1 MTSAGRPAPPRRTV
15 LGLAL
20 GGVGVGALSACGLSV
35 DDTVRPGLE
44 VDAEQDRE
52 AIQYQPEPPRPG
64 MTPAQ
69 LVQSFLLAGATTG
82 SGLSVARSYLTP
94 EASSAWNPDDAQT
107 IVSAQDLPQ
116 IRSEGG
122 ATIQVQARVAARI
135 DADGRYALAKTS
147 DGAIVRFGLSRVDG
161 EWRISKVQPDFGRL
175 LPSSRVDQMYRRYQV
190 HYAAIGWNRL
200 VPDLRWI
207 PSDQEATRLVRAQL
221 GDVPSY
227 LAGAVQTDAD
237 ARLTVD
243 AVPVIDG
250 VAQVDLKTDL
260 SSDPTVRKNFAA
272 QLVAS
277 LMQLPAVTQVELS
290 VAGSTLDLPGIE
302 PPLTSPAQFGFVE
315 VGSPDGQYAVVRED
329 ERAVPV
335 PLRQIGAVTDT
346 DVAARESPFAQIP
359 TSWSRVAVSLD
370 GKEIAGVRGSGL
382 ELVRWFDDETSAP
395 VEQFATHMTR
405 PVYDA
410 SGVLWVAGR
419 GEQDSSRLWVIN
431 TAVEAGEAD
440 AAPAEVPTL
449 WLRGRRPIA
458 ISVSPDSTCI
468 AVISTDGGGGDL
480 QIQVS
485 GIARQPNG
493 LPTSTATQALQVA
506 ASVEQARDLTWITQ
520 TTLAVLGRRAPD
532 TAVRPLL
539 VEVGGQIEALAP
551 VVSARS
557 IATTGG
563 ERELYVTTSARRTY
577 TRVGASWRALR
588 VTGAVVVPS
597 P

>member
-1 MTSAGRPAPPRRTV
+1 MTPVERPGLPRRAV
-15 LGLAL
+15 LRLAL
-20 GGVGVGALSACGLSV
+20 GAGGAGALSACGLSV

-44 VDAEQDRE
+44 VDAAQDRE
-52 AIQYQPEPPRPG
+52 EIQYQPEPPRAG
-64 MTPAQ
+64 MTPAE
-69 LVQSFLLAGATTG
+69 LVQGFLLAGASTG

-107 IVSAQDLPQ
+107 IVQAQDLPQ
-116 IRSEGG
+116 IRSEGDG
-122 ATIQVQARVAARI
+122 TMHVQTRVAARI
-135 DADGRYALAKTS
+135 DADGRYSLAKAS
-147 DGAIVRFGLSRVDG
+147 DGAIVRFGVSRVDG
-161 EWRISKVQPDFGRL
+161 EWRISKVQQDFGRL
-175 LPSSRVDQMYRRYQV
+175 LPSSRVDQMYRRYRV

-221 GDVPSY
+221 GDVPGY

-277 LMQLPAVTQVELS
+277 LMQLPAVTQVALS

-315 VGSPDGQYAVVRED
+315 VGSPDGQYAIVRED

-335 PLRQIGAVTDT
+335 PLRQVGAATDT
-346 DVAARESPFAQIP
+346 DVAARESPFLDVP
-359 TSWSRVAVSLD
+359 TRWARLAVSLD

-382 ELVRWFDDETSAP
+382 ELVRWFDDKTSMP

-419 GEQDSSRLWVIN
+419 GELDSSRLWVIN
-431 TAVEAGEAD
+431 TAVDPSEPD
-440 AAPAEVPTL
+440 AEPAEVPAP
-449 WLRGRRPIA
+449 WLTGRRPIA
-458 ISVSPDSTCI
+458 ISVSPDSTCL
-468 AVISTDGGGGDL
+468 AAISTDDGGGDV

-493 LPTSTATQALQVA
+493 LPTSTATQSLQVA
-506 ASVEQARDLTWITQ
+506 ASVEQARDLTWITP
-520 TTLAVLGRRAPD
+520 TTLGVLGRRSTD
-532 TAVRPLL
+532 KAVRPLL
-539 VEVGGQIEALAP
+539 VEVGGQIEALAA
-551 VVSARS
+551 VTSARS

-563 ERELYVTTSARRTY
+563 ERELYVTTSSGRTY
-577 TRVGASWRALR
+577 SRVGASWSALG
-588 VTGAVVVPS
+588 VTGTVVVPS
-597 P
+597 S